1 MSNSDKSQGD
11 QREKIYSVIWGSLIF
26 VVVVWWFYPQIRSLI
41 QPNRSAEEIVTP
53 TNVVEELNQETSSEV
68 LTIEALP
75 AAQENIEINST
86 AEPEIQQVSAPKFDG
101 TRLDAD
107 GSLVVYGLAE
117 GFGYVVLSLDG
128 RESPEAR
135 ADLNGNG
142 KFAIL
147 TLLSRKTEPQAL
159 QLWLYPEDG
168 TGPVISEGV
177 TFVTL
182 PPEAAAPD
190 ASNSVREE
198 TDPET
203 DVSEPPEGTLGPAI
217 IVADENGI
225 RVLQDGN
232 GNTSTATVS
241 IDTISYDLQG
251 EVSIGGRATGTG
263 FVRIYINNR
272 LVATSKITNGGY
284 WKADLLNIEAGIYKL
299 RADELS
305 ESGEVLSRVEIPFK
319 REKSDE
325 LVALMEQA
333 SKEGS
338 EEIKLGSAITQT
350 RVNVQDQ
357 VVGLAASTETLQL
370 DGVVTS
376 AIGLEVKTQPTVGR
390 LKIPTLSIE
399 FRIKTVQ
406 PGSTL
411 WAIAKER
418 YGSGIE
424 YHKVFEANKERI
436 RDPDLIYPGQVFEI
450 PD

>member
-26 VVVVWWFYPQIRSLI
+26 VAVVWWFYPQIRSLI

-128 RESPEAR
+128 REFPEAR

-168 TGPVISEGV
+168 TGPIISEGV

-198 TDPET
+198 TDTET
-203 DVSEPPEGTLGPAI
+203 DVSESPEGTLGPAI
-217 IVADENGI
+217 IVADGKWHSS
-225 RVLQDGN
+225 
-232 GNTSTATVS
+232 TS
-241 IDTISYDLQG
+241 
-251 EVSIGGRATGTG
+251 GRQ
-263 FVRIYINNR
+263 
-272 LVATSKITNGGY
+272 
-284 WKADLLNIEAGIYKL
+284 WKYFYCDC
-299 RADELS
+299 
-305 ESGEVLSRVEIPFK
+305 F
-319 REKSDE
+319 
-325 LVALMEQA
+325 
-333 SKEGS
+333 
-338 EEIKLGSAITQT
+338 
-350 RVNVQDQ
+350 
-357 VVGLAASTETLQL
+357 
-370 DGVVTS
+370 
-376 AIGLEVKTQPTVGR
+376 
-390 LKIPTLSIE
+390 
-399 FRIKTVQ
+399 
-406 PGSTL
+406 
-411 WAIAKER
+411 
-418 YGSGIE
+418 
-424 YHKVFEANKERI
+424 H
-436 RDPDLIYPGQVFEI
+436 
-450 PD
+450 

>member
-68 LTIEALP
+68 LTIEVLP

-128 RESPEAR
+128 REFPEAR
-135 ADLNGNG
+135 ADLSGNG

-168 TGPVISEGV
+168 TGPIISEGV

-284 WKADLLNIEAGIYKL
+284 WKADLL
-299 RADELS
+299 
-305 ESGEVLSRVEIPFK
+305 
-319 REKSDE
+319 
-325 LVALMEQA
+325 
-333 SKEGS
+333 
-338 EEIKLGSAITQT
+338 
-350 RVNVQDQ
+350 
-357 VVGLAASTETLQL
+357 
-370 DGVVTS
+370 
-376 AIGLEVKTQPTVGR
+376 
-390 LKIPTLSIE
+390 
-399 FRIKTVQ
+399 
-406 PGSTL
+406 
-411 WAIAKER
+411 
-418 YGSGIE
+418 
-424 YHKVFEANKERI
+424 
-436 RDPDLIYPGQVFEI
+436 
-450 PD
+450 